1 MTLNRFRP
9 KKSAERVAKA
19 KQLRAAG
26 KSWNEISGVLGV
38 SPQTAHAWCD
48 ENYNIKRIETKA
60 VRAEPPREPIKRPQ
74 PGEKLDPMI
83 EYQVLDLKRR
93 GYRAQ
98 AIAAVLHVP
107 YRVVEEALR

>member
-1 MTLNRFRP
+1 MSINRFRP

-19 KQLRAAG
+19 KELRAAG
-26 KSWNEISGVLGV
+26 KSWNEISGVLGIA
-38 SPQTAHAWCD
+38 PQTAHAWCD
-48 ENYNIKRIETKA
+48 ETYNIKRIETKA
-60 VRAEPPREPIKRPQ
+60 VRIEPPPEPVKKPK
-74 PGEKLDPMI
+74 PGDRLDPMI

-98 AIAAVLHVP
+98 AIAARLRIP